1 MKFRL
6 VNSDYDYPIKYI
18 NKLKEAGFIL
28 TDELYGEKLNAYI
41 DINVSDQFKLLSKLC
56 KQDLVLNFVDED
68 SNKDNIIIIY
78 DGWLE

>member
-41 DINVSDQFKLLSKLC
+41 DINVLINLSFY
-56 KQDLVLNFVDED
+56 QNYV
-68 SNKDNIIIIY
+68 NKI
-78 DGWLE
+78 